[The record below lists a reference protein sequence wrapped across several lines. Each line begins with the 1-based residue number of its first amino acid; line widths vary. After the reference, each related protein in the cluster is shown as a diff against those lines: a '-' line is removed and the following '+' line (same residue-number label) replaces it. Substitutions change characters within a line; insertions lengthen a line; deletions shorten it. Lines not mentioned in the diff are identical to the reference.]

1 MEYRLISMS
10 LFSVSRSV
18 FLFYRTADRFAGI
31 VVDLDGKGADITS
44 GTVGIAGSR
53 FSVLIVEVQLSV
65 QDRVVSL
72 FLCFVDLVLC
82 APGSAA
88 LYLLVFL
95 RKARECVSS

>member
-1 MEYRLISMS
+1 M
-10 LFSVSRSV
+10 
-18 FLFYRTADRFAGI
+18 

-82 APGSAA
+82 AAGICSAVFA
-88 LYLLVFL
+88 LYFFVKRASCDELIVVVGPAAGSCT
-95 RKARECVSS
+95 RRRIG